1 MRLKN
6 EEWKLLDTI
15 CDYLMVLED
24 KRAQEH
30 YVKLALLLNTLLD
43 RKVERNKFVSERVA
57 QKRKND
63 KTYSQRK
70 YTPTRAYNKK
80 SEISEEDLGI

>member
-24 KRAQEH
+24 SRAQEH

-43 RKVERNKFVSERVA
+43 RKVERNKFVCERVA
-57 QKRKND
+57 QRRKTD
-63 KTYSQRK
+63 KTYAQRNSYK
-70 YTPTRAYNKK
+70 DKVNKK
-80 SEISEEDLGI
+80 EEKSIENLGI